1 MSDGKRHGTRRDT
14 VRGMSKNA
22 TMIEGA
28 YAAFAR
34 ADIAAV
40 IELTADNVEWT
51 SPATLPQGGE
61 FHGKAG
67 VGEFFQAIGGAW
79 SDLSV
84 KLESLSEGDGQVVTV
99 VSATGTLRS
108 GGKGAYG
115 ATHVF
120 DIRDGKV
127 SRFREYTD
135 LGTPLA

>member
-1 MSDGKRHGTRRDT
+1 
-14 VRGMSKNA
+14 MSKNSSL
-22 TMIEGA
+22 IESA

-40 IELTADNVEWT
+40 IDLTADDVVWT

-67 VGEFFQAIGGAW
+67 VGEFFQSIGGAW

-84 KLESLSEGDGQVVTV
+84 TVESLNESDAQVVAV
-99 VSATGTLRS
+99 VNASGTLRS
-108 GGKGAYG
+108 GGKGTYG

-120 DIRDGKV
+120 DVRDGKV
-127 SRFREYTD
+127 ARFREYTD
-135 LGTPLA
+135 LDAPLA